1 MRKEVISKCPI
12 CGDELA
18 ITRLHCDSCGIEISG
33 EFSLSKLAKLSKE
46 QLTFIEIFLKNQG
59 SIKSVEKDMNI
70 SYPTVKKLLNEIL
83 TVLGYDKLEED
94 KTSTQRQEILDKL
107 ANKEI
112 TFEAAS
118 ILLKKL

>member
-12 CGDELA
+12 CGDEL
-18 ITRLHCDSCGIEISG
+18 IISRLHCDKCGIEISG
-33 EFSLSKLAKLSKE
+33 EFTLTKLAKLSKE

-59 SIKSVEKDMNI
+59 SIKSVEKDMII

-94 KTSTQRQEILDKL
+94 KVSVQRQEILDKL

-112 TFEAAS
+112 TFDEANA
-118 ILLKKL
+118 LLKKL